1 MPMTIA
7 SAKPE
12 GTFAALR
19 AELIGN
25 ATRAPTEA
33 SNATIVIAAS
43 GRIGLLVPMG
53 HPSLAAGGGTPTA
66 VSHGICKYEGAQ
78 AVRLGD
84 R

>member
-19 AELIGN
+19 AELIG
-25 ATRAPTEA
+25 
-33 SNATIVIAAS
+33 NATIVIAAS

>member
-1 MPMTIA
+1 
-7 SAKPE
+7 
-12 GTFAALR
+12 
-19 AELIGN
+19 
-25 ATRAPTEA
+25 
-33 SNATIVIAAS
+33 
-43 GRIGLLVPMG
+43 MG